1 MFHFVAEHR
10 DPDDG
15 AGVRR
20 GLAVPCFAD
29 DPADLA
35 ELGAGA
41 ERAGLA
47 GQLLAAGRSL
57 FVLTHPQR

>member
-47 GQLLAAGRSL
+47 GQLLAAGRS
-57 FVLTHPQR
+57 